1 MCAERFRA
9 IQKEKWMGTVHRW
22 IGVVCCLSVLT
33 LFALA
38 QTRKAGLWELTTTT
52 IWQQSPSGNAEP
64 SSGVPHT
71 SQFCVT
77 QQYFDKYGAILPPIP
92 GCRLTRL
99 VNKANGMTGEMACT
113 GKMSGTMSLESSWT
127 DGEHATGKVHFVGS
141 MQVGPSSKPI
151 EWRSASSGVYKG
163 TDCGSVKPV
172 PMRDE

>member
-1 MCAERFRA
+1 MDS
-9 IQKEKWMGTVHRW
+9 VPRW

-52 IWQQSPSGNAEP
+52 TWQQSLSGNGEP
-64 SSGVPHT
+64 SSRVPHT

-77 QQYFDKYGAILPPIP
+77 QPYFDKYGAILPPIP
-92 GCRLTRL
+92 GCRLTNL
-99 VNKANGMTGEMACT
+99 VKKANGVTGEMACT
-113 GKMSGTMSLESSWT
+113 GKMSGKLSLESSWT
-127 DGEHATGKVHFVGS
+127 DVEHATGKVHFMGS
-141 MQVGPSSKPI
+141 MQVGPSGKPI
-151 EWRSASSGVYKG
+151 EWTSASSGTYKG